1 MIQIEDITTQL
12 KQIIANDLDVN
23 RKIEDIKD
31 DVSLFE
37 EGIGLDSVAVMEFIT
52 LIEKRFGFQLAE
64 DELNMEPFRTLQTL
78 AQFIQNKLNQS
89 PASATTTVAEKA
101 NAQ

>member
-1 MIQIEDITTQL
+1 MIQIENIMAQL

-23 RKIEDIKD
+23 RKIEEIKD

-89 PASATTTVAEKA
+89 PSSATTLPLC
-101 NAQ
+101 